1 MTAKNNW
8 MRRIR
13 TIGKQKSHERVLA
26 YDKVEVMTAT
36 QACRF
41 KELKQPDVANGGK
54 KKAAVLKDQPAYTL
68 TEASVRL
75 SVNANTLL
83 AAAAKGGIRC
93 YLKAAGLRGQWKA
106 AMQDGTARTSVAR
119 LSPKPEFLALAAED
133 CRQIASF
140 GSTNVTALHHS
151 APEAA
156 AAVFTLQEPQWVDA
170 DRLLL
175 QHPLPRLAQRA
186 KAS

>member
-1 MTAKNNW
+1 MTTKSNW

-41 KELKQPDVANGGK
+41 KELQYPDEARK
-54 KKAAVLKDQPAYTL
+54 EKKASSLKDQSTYTL
-68 TEASVRL
+68 AEASARM
-75 SVNANTLL
+75 AIDAKALL
-83 AAAAKGGIRC
+83 TAAAAGQVRC
-93 YLKAAGLRGQWKA
+93 YLTATGLRGQWQA
-106 AMQDGTARTSVAR
+106 TMQSGQTTASVAHA
-119 LSPKPEFLALAAED
+119 SPKPEFLALAPED

-140 GSTNVTALHHS
+140 GSTNVTALHHHS
-151 APEAA
+151 PGTPAA
-156 AAVFTLQEPQWVDA
+156 IFTLQDPQWVDA

-175 QHPLPRLAQRA
+175 QHPLPRIAAQANAR
-186 KAS
+186 

>member
-1 MTAKNNW
+1 

-41 KELKQPDVANGGK
+41 KELQASEVGPSE
-54 KKAAVLKDQPAYTL
+54 KKASVLKDQSAYTL
-68 TEASVRL
+68 AEASARM
-75 SVNANTLL
+75 SVDTNALL
-83 AAAAKGGIRC
+83 AAAARGGIRC
-93 YLKAAGLRGQWKA
+93 YVNAAGLRGQW
-106 AMQDGTARTSVAR
+106 QDGKGRTSVAHT
-119 LSPKPEFLALAAED
+119 SPKPELLALATED

-151 APEAA
+151 SPGAT
-156 AAVFTLQEPQWVDA
+156 AAVFTLLDPQWVDA

-175 QHPLPRLAQRA
+175 PHPLPHLAPRTNA
-186 KAS
+186 D

>member
-1 MTAKNNW
+1 MATKSNW

-26 YDKVEVMTAT
+26 YDKVEVMTST

-41 KELKQPDVANGGK
+41 KELKRSDVARNEK
-54 KKAAVLKDQPAYTL
+54 EATVLKDQPAYTL
-68 TEASVRL
+68 AEASARM
-75 SVNANTLL
+75 SVDEDALL
-83 AAAAKGGIRC
+83 TAAAKGSIRC
-93 YLKAAGLRGQWKA
+93 YLKAGSLRGQW
-106 AMQDGTARTSVAR
+106 QDGRAGTSVAHA
-119 LSPKPEFLALAAED
+119 STKPEFLALAAED

-151 APEAA
+151 SPDGAA
-156 AAVFTLQEPQWVDA
+156 KVFALLEPQWVNA

-175 QHPLPRLAQRA
+175 QHPLPRLAPQA
-186 KAS
+186 KAG